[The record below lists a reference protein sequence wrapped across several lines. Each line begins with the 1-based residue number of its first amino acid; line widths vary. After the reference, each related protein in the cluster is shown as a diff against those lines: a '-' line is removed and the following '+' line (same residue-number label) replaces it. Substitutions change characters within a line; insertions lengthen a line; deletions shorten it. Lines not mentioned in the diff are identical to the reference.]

1 MCNVLFDQ
9 ILDGCFF
16 SLISFAILFL
26 MLHLTLLVLREVQ
39 GNSFMERVV
48 KCWNGQLGE
57 MMGSPSL
64 KVFTKLLGVAL
75 CHGLIDKVE
84 IFQDF
89 WTWLSWTIFSNLNDL
104 VFLWNKDGKILCSI
118 IWNYSTNRFCVCQFI
133 FTMIDSAV
141 VSSRECCLWKKVDMV
156 QMKLNMAKINWRLLI
171 LSSFN
176 TT

>member
-26 MLHLTLLVLREVQ
+26 MLHLTLLVLWEVQ

-84 IFQDF
+84 IFP
-89 WTWLSWTIFSNLNDL
+89 
-104 VFLWNKDGKILCSI
+104 
-118 IWNYSTNRFCVCQFI
+118 
-133 FTMIDSAV
+133 
-141 VSSRECCLWKKVDMV
+141 
-156 QMKLNMAKINWRLLI
+156 RLLDLMI
-171 LSSFN
+171 LDHLFQP
-176 TT
+176 